1 MSKSFAWMWIVV
13 AVSVTA
19 ACAEKFVL
27 SGSPEVGGLLIID
40 AAVKTKSFMGQDSDP
55 PIVRV
60 TVRKVIGDV
69 LVEGEALQ
77 DVFVFQGLK
86 PGKYQLVSV
95 STKPGKKEVVLTVPT
110 DDEEIFTFD
119 VAAGTPRYVGQIK
132 IQQDVRLKELGIRF
146 TLTPSPTREIDAWR
160 TLLEQSLRTQWKY
173 VVEKHL
179 ASLS

>member
-1 MSKSFAWMWIVV
+1 VMKSLTSMLIVV
-13 AVSVTA
+13 AVLVSA

-27 SGSPEVGGLLIID
+27 TGSPEVGGLLIVD
-40 AAVKTKSFMGQDSDP
+40 ATVKTKSFMGQESAP
-55 PIVRV
+55 PVVRV
-60 TVRKVIGDV
+60 TLRKVIGDI

-95 STKPGKKEVVLTVPT
+95 ATKPAKKEVVMTVPT
-110 DDEEIFTFD
+110 DDEETFTFD
-119 VAAGTPRYVGQIK
+119 VVAGTPLYVGQVK
-132 IQQDVRLKELGIRF
+132 IQQDIRLKELGVRF
-146 TLTPSPTREIDAWR
+146 SLTPSPQREVEAWK
-160 TLLEQSLRTQWKY
+160 TLLEQSLRSQWKY

>member
-1 MSKSFAWMWIVV
+1 MLKSFAWMWMVV
-13 AVSVTA
+13 AVSLSA
-19 ACAEKFVL
+19 GCAEKFVL
-27 SGSPEVGGLLIID
+27 TGSPEVGGLLIID
-40 AAVKTKSFMGQDSDP
+40 AAVKTKSFMGQESDP

-60 TVRKVIGDV
+60 TVRKVIGDL
-69 LVEGEALQ
+69 LVDGEALQ

-95 STKPGKKEVVLTVPT
+95 ATKPGKKEVVLTVPT
-110 DDEEIFTFD
+110 DDEETFTFD
-119 VAAGTPRYVGQIK
+119 VVAGAPRYIGQVK

-146 TLTPSPTREIDAWR
+146 NLAPSPKREIEAWK
-160 TLLEQSLRTQWKY
+160 TLLEQSLRSQWKY

>member
-1 MSKSFAWMWIVV
+1 MLKSLTWMLMVV
-13 AVSVTA
+13 AVSLLT

-27 SGSPEVGGLLIID
+27 SGSPEVGGLVIVD
-40 AAVKTKSFMGQDSDP
+40 AVIKTKSFMGQESQP
-55 PIVRV
+55 AVVKII
-60 TVRKVIGDV
+60 VRKVIGDV

-95 STKPGKKEVVLTVPT
+95 STKPGKKEVVLTVPA
-110 DDEEIFTFD
+110 DDEETFSFD
-119 VAAGTPRYVGQIK
+119 VVAGTPRYVGQVK
-132 IQQDVRLKELGIRF
+132 IQQDIRLKELGIRF
-146 TLTPSPTREIDAWR
+146 SLTPAPQREIEAWK
-160 TLLEQSLRTQWKY
+160 TLLEQSLRSQWKY